1 MSDGY
6 VFVWDYCVIGNWKFI
21 SEKKKKKKKKK
32 KIMRIAEFSSL
43 SPAHENLGGDSDRSC
58 AIICVSSMIYLNQVK
73 INECE

>member
-1 MSDGY
+1 M
-6 VFVWDYCVIGNWKFI
+6 FVWDYCVIGNWKFI
-21 SEKKKKKKKKK
+21 SEKKKK